1 MKLMIDALLFDDVY
15 PYKTLELIQAKY
27 PVDTIVIDKVFEDAV
42 QSKEK
47 SEKVLIQK
55 SYYYLLNHIAPLEV
69 IETRNFKIQEPIKNI
84 CEQASSPVIF
94 FTNQEVIAKNLAP
107 LFNQKDHFLVHEDR
121 GEIKL
126 WQLTKMNM
134 QAFYADADKYTL
146 GIMDTE
152 QLEVVFSPK
161 YGYLKV
167 DETHLHQ
174 GGEGAVYKTYHN
186 FLAKVYKPQH
196 QTYQNFKKLLKMI
209 QTPIDNPHIVWP
221 KDIIYKDSNFLGYV
235 MDNIQTKESLD
246 DLLVHSFK
254 GYTSLDRLDIIV
266 ALLKNIQYLHDRNI
280 IIGDL
285 KLDNILVQSKDD
297 VYIIDT
303 GSFQIEDYPCV
314 VFNLEY
320 SEKKFTNDELKKELR
335 TVESEYYPI
344 NRIMFEIL
352 LLRSPHSSPDN
363 IEIGSEEKRGFSYPL
378 DIPTDHSQIH
388 RLHKPWFSLPVKI
401 RENFYYYFKEKKIT
415 YLPELIQD
423 FETFVYQERNRRA
436 S

>member
-1 MKLMIDALLFDDVY
+1 MKLILDALLFDDVY
-15 PYKTLELIQAKY
+15 PFVTLELIQAKY
-27 PVDTIVIDKVFEDAV
+27 PVDTIVIDQSFEDAI
-42 QSKEK
+42 QSKDL

-55 SYYYLLNHIAPLEV
+55 SYYYLLSHIAPIKV
-69 IETRNFKIQEPIKNI
+69 IETRNFKIQDPIKKI
-84 CEQASSPVIF
+84 CEESQDSVIF
-94 FTNQEVIAKNLAP
+94 FTNQEVVAKNVKK
-107 LFNQKDHFLVHEDR
+107 LFNQKDHFLVHDDR
-121 GEIKL
+121 GEIKQ
-126 WQLTKMNM
+126 WQLNKTNM
-134 QAFYADADKYTL
+134 QAFYADSDKYAL
-146 GIMDTE
+146 GILDTD

-186 FLAKVYKPQH
+186 FLAKVYKPNH

-209 QTPIDNPHIVWP
+209 DTPIDNPHIVWP
-221 KDIIYKDSNFLGYV
+221 KDIIYKDHNFLGYV
-235 MDNIQTKESLD
+235 MENIQTKDSLD
-246 DLLVHSFK
+246 DLLINSFQ
-254 GYTSLDRLDIIV
+254 GYSSLDRLDIIV
-266 ALLKNIQYLHDRNI
+266 ALLKNIKYLHDRNI

-303 GSFQIEDYPCV
+303 GSFQIDDYPCV

-320 SEKKFTNDELKKELR
+320 SEKKFTNDQLKKELR

-352 LLRSPHSSPDN
+352 FLRSPHSSPDN
-363 IEIGSEEKRGFSYPL
+363 IEIGFEEKRGFSYPL
-378 DIPTDHSQIH
+378 EIPDDHSQIH
-388 RLHKPWFSLPVKI
+388 PLHRPWFSLPVKI
-401 RENFYYYFKEKKIT
+401 RENFYYYFKEKRIT

-423 FETFVYQERNRRA
+423 FETFVYQERNRRI